1 MMSELHADRL
11 FLAVDVSI
19 CRPVPRLR
27 CSRSATEQHDD
38 ALGARVTVV
47 ADFSK
52 LGRRAISKIGPFDRI
67 HRLITDKQAPAEFTE
82 ALRQK
87 GIEVIEV

>member
-1 MMSELHADRL
+1 VLEAQLNNTMM
-11 FLAVDVSI
+11 
-19 CRPVPRLR
+19 
-27 CSRSATEQHDD
+27 RSAKE
-38 ALGARVTVV
+38 VTVV

-52 LGRRAISKIGPFDRI
+52 LGRRAISKIGPFEKI
-67 HRLITDKQAPAEFTE
+67 QRLITDKRAPAAFTE